1 MPLPFHEVA
10 GQPLNTEQVAYLEGL
25 FAGLRNRGLSFG
37 DVVPAPV
44 AAPAAPDLS
53 ELTNEERIK
62 RELHPLDAY
71 SLLLQHAAANQAPD
85 KENTFRFKWQGL
97 FFMSPMK
104 DGYMARLRIPGGQL
118 TSAQLR
124 EIASITDQLTTGYLQ
139 VTTRANLQVRHI
151 TPKDAPEFLRRIQAI
166 GLHTRGAG
174 ADNIR
179 NLTCDPTSGVDVDER
194 VETLPIVQQ
203 LGLVI
208 LNHRE
213 FYDLPR
219 KFNIA
224 FHGGGRIPTVED
236 TNDIGWKAVRVFTPT
251 ELSAAEAGAVR
262 VGDLVTEQLSAGIYF
277 RCALG
282 GATGHKAFARDLG
295 VLVPEADV
303 IRVTAA
309 LLRVYLA
316 NGNRT
321 DRKKARL
328 KHLLETWTLDRYL
341 AETEKLLGFELLR
354 IPAGAEVPAPA
365 PMAEGGMHAHL
376 GVHAQRQPG
385 MHWVGV
391 EIPVGQLTSKQ
402 LRRLAELSE
411 NYGSGEVRLTV
422 WQNLVIPNVPTAFV
436 ETLKKALVKAGLNWQ
451 ASALRGGFIA
461 CTGNSH
467 CKFAASNT
475 KGDAMALMQWLD
487 SRVTLDQPVNIHLTG
502 CPNSCAQ
509 HYMGDIGLLGAKVK
523 HGGESVEGY
532 HVFVGG
538 GFGERQ
544 AVGRS
549 LFQGVILE
557 ELKPLLERMLLTYQ
571 RLRTAGE
578 TFQQFTARH
587 DVGRLQEL
595 FSA

>member
-118 TSAQLR
+118 TSTQLR

-151 TPKDAPEFLRRIQAI
+151 TPKDAPEFLRRIQAV

-179 NLTCDPTSGVDVDER
+179 NLTCDPTSGVDADER

-236 TNDIGWKAVRVFTPT
+236 TNDIGWKAVRVWTPA
-251 ELSAAEAGAVR
+251 ELAAAEAGAVR

-295 VLVPEADV
+295 VLVPAADV

-328 KHLLETWTLDRYL
+328 KHLLETWSLDRYL

-354 IPAGAEVPAPA
+354 IPAGSEVPAPA
-365 PMAEGGMHAHL
+365 PMSEGGMHAHL

-385 MHWVGV
+385 LHWVGV

-402 LRRLAELSE
+402 LRRLAELAE
-411 NYGSGEVRLTV
+411 HYGSGEVRLTV

-523 HGGESVEGY
+523 RGGESVEGY

-557 ELKPLLERMLLTYQ
+557 ELKLLLERMLLTYQ

-587 DVGRLQEL
+587 DLGRLQEL